1 MSDDEARSAF
11 LGQLKGELLTEPW
24 LVRFRP
30 GRRLKSWDK
39 NVIALGLASGFVE
52 PLEST
57 SLHMM
62 MIGVTRLLQLFPF
75 GGVTPS
81 LQDRYNHLADQEITR
96 IRDFIILHYKLTERT
111 DTPYW
116 DRRRT
121 MDIPDSLAQ
130 RIELFRETAQVY
142 QVPGEL
148 FQVDSWLQVML
159 GQRLQ
164 PKSNHHLGRMLS
176 EAQLRQSLSDL
187 KGHVD
192 RALVR
197 MPSHQ
202 DFLNQYAGQPTD

>member
-1 MSDDEARSAF
+1 
-11 LGQLKGELLTEPW
+11 
-24 LVRFRP
+24 
-30 GRRLKSWDK
+30 
-39 NVIALGLASGFVE
+39 
-52 PLEST
+52 
-57 SLHMM
+57 M

-75 GGVTPS
+75 NGVTQT

-96 IRDFIILHYKLTERT
+96 IRDFIILHYKATERT

-116 DRRRT
+116 DRCRT
-121 MDIPDSLAQ
+121 MEIPDSLAQ

-159 GQRLQ
+159 GQRIR
-164 PKSNHHLGRMLS
+164 PKAHHQLGRMLT
-176 EAQLRQSLSDL
+176 EAQLRQSLKDL

-192 RALVR
+192 RALTQ

-202 DFLNQYAGQPTD
+202 DFVDAYVRAPVTA